1 MKATLFK
8 TLVIGLM
15 LFSIVSCNDDDVD
28 IIDTEIEIENGED
41 FMSLSRIGGEYKIEI
56 QTESDATWKASVD
69 GILGY
74 VALDDTTGVGSK
86 TITFY
91 TSTNRYDEDR
101 TANLCIT
108 FPGHEESNKVIP
120 LKQMGKFSDPDN
132 ADTLTVGNHIYA
144 VGYGYDTR
152 DKWANPNSVKAEIL
166 RTSEMIKSSK
176 ISARTMEL
184 SVETDVVTGSSITE
198 LSNELNVSANVSGGG
213 WGFKGE
219 AGTSFKMK
227 DFSNNKYEYAIAY
240 INLAKR
246 SVTTNLSAGTL
257 RTKYLTPEAYE
268 EINGISEEGEEPEY
282 PSTEEGFEKLINGYG
297 THLVIKAKLGGQIK
311 YAMRMDV
318 SQIKGSYDL
327 NAYAK
332 MNYKGIIDADASVSD
347 DLKKSYENNKSS
359 IHTTISV
366 LGGDEDAAMNIAK
379 LNKVDDITQYF
390 DAWMAS
396 LKNDENLALMD
407 FEAADAMIPLYELVD
422 WKKYPKRYEDM
433 KKYMQNRQKESIK
446 SINMEYQCGTSTKI
460 DGLPTFDDSSEKN
473 SLVKDVYNQGQW
485 VGRICNEY
493 IPVINK
499 KARVTV
505 VYPVFSNS
513 VKYNMGYF
521 VGDDGHAPAKVCWQG
536 ENLTVTECPEDSI
549 GAKMTLYLRGS
560 DISAVC
566 YDKVVEGTVEDAT
579 VAAQG
584 RDCIYNYPIVK
595 IFNQIWMRENY
606 KANHYT
612 FGVSIYCL
620 HNGDGTNYW
629 SKDYAYYTFD
639 EVVRDYLAPT
649 GWRVTS
655 KSDFLS
661 IKGVLE
667 INEVTEISFAKA
679 FFPDSNGGVL
689 GFHHWH
695 TGWSAGSYFRNG
707 GDYGYYGCL
716 TNDGKKA
723 NDGAVK
729 IGADEQYDFIGRG
742 VWSDNQRYTIRLVQ
756 DITQ

>member
-8 TLVIGLM
+8 TLVTGLM
-15 LFSIVSCNDDDVD
+15 LFSIASCNDDDVD

-41 FMSLSRIGGEYKIEI
+41 FMSLSRFGGEYKIEI

-198 LSNELNVSANVSGGG
+198 LSNELNASANVSGGG

-246 SVTTNLSAGTL
+246 SVTTNLTAGTL

-268 EINGISEEGEEPEY
+268 EINGLSEEGEEPNY
-282 PSTEEGFEKLINGYG
+282 PSTEKGFEKLINGYG

-332 MNYKGIIDADASVSD
+332 MNYKGIVNADASVSD

-359 IHTTISV
+359 IHTTVSV
-366 LGGDEDAAMNIAK
+366 LGGDDDAAMNIAK

-390 DAWMAS
+390 DAWMTS
-396 LKNDENLALMD
+396 LKKDENLALMD

-422 WKKYPKRYEDM
+422 KVKYRARYDAM
-433 KKYMQNRQKESIK
+433 KEYMQTGRIESIK

-460 DGLPTFDDSSEKN
+460 DGLPTFDGSSEKN
-473 SLVKDVYNQGQW
+473 SLIKDVYNQGQW

-536 ENLTVTECPEDSI
+536 DNLTVTECPEDSI

-560 DISAVC
+560 DISAIC

-612 FGVSIYCL
+612 TGASINCSYRS
-620 HNGDGTNYW
+620 DETNYW
-629 SKDYAYYTFD
+629 FKDYAYYSYD
-639 EVVRDYLAPT
+639 EVVNDKLAPA

-655 KSDFLS
+655 KTDFLS
-661 IKGVLE
+661 VEDVLE
-667 INEVTEISFAKA
+667 NNGVTEISVAKA
-679 FFPDSNGGVL
+679 FYPDSEGGIL
-689 GFHHWH
+689 GFHHWNS
-695 TGWSAGSYFRNG
+695 GWKDSLGFWDG
-707 GDYGYYGCL
+707 GNTGYYGCL
-716 TNDGKKA
+716 TNDGKK
-723 NDGAVK
+723 NYDGIAA
-729 IGADEQYDFIGRG
+729 IGANEKYEFSHGWD
-742 VWSDNQRYTIRLVQ
+742 WSDAQFTIRLVQ